1 MVLKNDPRKVLE
13 MLSRPVDPHD
23 NDEDEFLDRMDPSK
37 VPRLAPAHNPPNLD
51 NLQGIT
57 NAAELALVMTENE
70 YEETKQSLPRHIQTE
85 LTEKER
91 RFFALLQQGTKY
103 DDLQAAVPD
112 SLDLAAVQRVVAS
125 KELPR
130 VDVSSEEKD
139 GQLEDMARRAAYL
152 SLAAKTQEEGSK
164 YQEYHD
170 RFVAFYKK
178 SN

>member
-1 MVLKNDPRKVLE
+1 
-13 MLSRPVDPHD
+13 MLSRPSDPHG
-23 NDEDEFLDRMDPSK
+23 NDEDEFLDKMDPSK
-37 VPRLAPAHNPPNLD
+37 VPGPAPSLNPPNLD

-57 NAAELALVMTENE
+57 NAAELAMVMTENE

-130 VDVSSEEKD
+130 VDVKKQSADSEH
-139 GQLEDMARRAAYL
+139 EDMARRAAYL
-152 SLAAKTQEEGSK
+152 ALAAKTQEGGK

>member
-1 MVLKNDPRKVLE
+1 
-13 MLSRPVDPHD
+13 MLSRPADPHG
-23 NDEDEFLDRMDPSK
+23 NDEDEFLDKMDPAQ
-37 VPRLAPAHNPPNLD
+37 VPGPAPSQNPPNLD
-51 NLQGIT
+51 KLQGIT
-57 NAAELALVMTENE
+57 NAAELAMVMTQND

-85 LTEKER
+85 LTEKES

-103 DDLQAAVPD
+103 DDLQATVPD

-130 VDVSSEEKD
+130 VDIPRQSEESKN
-139 GQLEDMARRAAYL
+139 EDMARRAAYL
-152 SLAAKTQEEGSK
+152 ALAAETEKGGK

>member
-1 MVLKNDPRKVLE
+1 
-13 MLSRPVDPHD
+13 MLSRPSDPHD
-23 NDEDEFLDRMDPSK
+23 KDEDEFLDKMDPSK
-37 VPRLAPAHNPPNLD
+37 VPGPSPSQNPPNLD
-51 NLQGIT
+51 KLQGIT
-57 NAAELALVMTENE
+57 NAAELAMAMTEDD
-70 YEETKQSLPRHIQTE
+70 YEETKESLPRQIQTE

-112 SLDLAAVQRVVAS
+112 ALDLAAVQRVVAS

-130 VDVSSEEKD
+130 VEVNTEEIES
-139 GQLEDMARRAAYL
+139 QHEDMARRAAYL
-152 SLAAKTQEEGSK
+152 ALAAKTDEGGK
-164 YQEYHD
+164 YQQYHD